1 MNFAIIGATGN
12 VGRKT
17 IEVLEKSKLKIDNL
31 YLVASQKS
39 AGIKLNFRKREILVE
54 QLDNEA
60 QIALNNSDWICL
72 NNNTQYQ
79 NTSASHLAS
88 SLADEF
94 YHLSPKVKNEFVN
107 KDKTSAIAVAASKNL
122 LRAMI
127 EHSNEENLGF
137 KGYPPELAIYRSLLQ
152 QNNIHGK
159 SDTGYQMF
167 GFKDYKDLGLQQMA
181 QEFYSFLDQNSDR
194 KVNLTEIL
202 EKWSEPPYGIKLG
215 LVPILAVSFYLAR
228 NDKIALFV
236 DEIFRAKESA

>member
-1 MNFAIIGATGN
+1 MQ
-12 VGRKT
+12 
-17 IEVLEKSKLKIDNL
+17 SDP
-31 YLVASQKS
+31 VARRELS
-39 AGIKLNFRKREILVE
+39 ARMQILVE

-167 GFKDYKDLGLQQMA
+167 DFKDYKDLGLQQMA
-181 QEFYSFLDQNSDR
+181 QEFYSFQI
-194 KVNLTEIL
+194 KIVI
-202 EKWSEPPYGIKLG
+202 EKLI
-215 LVPILAVSFYLAR
+215 
-228 NDKIALFV
+228 
-236 DEIFRAKESA
+236 